1 MHELALIRAENQT
14 LRQANEALSKR
25 RRVKKQRVQHGG
37 ALSAQELQDLED
49 QKAANE
55 QLLKE
60 SKKNGGRVKKAGGQV
75 RCCRICGKPG
85 HNARTYQ
92 GAVESA
98 NQTICDVIVVDN

>member
-49 QKAANE
+49 QRAANE

-60 SKKNGGRVKKAGGQV
+60 SKKNSSRVKKAGGQV
-75 RCCRICGKPG
+75 QCCRIYGKPD
-85 HNARTYQ
+85 HNTRTYQ

-98 NQTICDVIVVDN
+98 NQTICDVIVIDN